1 MSRNSVYGISRV
13 DNEASRTHGWLV
25 TIQRRGVIHRKH
37 FSDGVFGGKQ
47 KAFAAAK
54 QFRDDI
60 ISKFPP
66 FSLREYSSI
75 VKKNNRS
82 GVVGVC
88 RYCASETRDMD
99 EDKQRWFWVASWP
112 LPSGRRKRVKF
123 SVNKY
128 GEEGAFKM
136 ALKARKDALKK
147 LDGQFDPGASRRGRP
162 RRAKNDETAVET
174 REARAA

>member
-1 MSRNSVYGISRV
+1 LSRNSVYGISRV

-60 ISKFPP
+60 IAKFPP

-88 RYCASETRDMD
+88 RYCASETRDMPD
-99 EDKQRWFWVASWP
+99 EKQRWFWARVMAP
-112 LPSGRRKRVKF
+112 AVRPTQAGQVLGEQVRRRGCVQD
-123 SVNKY
+123 
-128 GEEGAFKM
+128 GAEGAQGC
-136 ALKARKDALKK
+136 A
-147 LDGQFDPGASRRGRP
+147 Q
-162 RRAKNDETAVET
+162 ET
-174 REARAA
+174 